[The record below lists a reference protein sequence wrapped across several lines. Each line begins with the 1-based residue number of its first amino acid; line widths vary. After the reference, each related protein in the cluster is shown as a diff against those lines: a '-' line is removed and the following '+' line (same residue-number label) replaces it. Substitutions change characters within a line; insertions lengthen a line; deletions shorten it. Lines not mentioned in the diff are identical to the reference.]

1 MILFPG
7 LAEPGQHMRRFGR
20 RGEKSVWSWMAGLK
34 KRCHEVAASLENP
47 IVGIA
52 KRLE

>member
-1 MILFPG
+1 M
-7 LAEPGQHMRRFGR
+7 AESEK
-20 RGEKSVWSWMAGLK
+20 RG
-34 KRCHEVAASLENP
+34 HEVAASLENP